1 MKSCNVESKLAT
13 TRHTQKIGKTEKTN
27 YNLSRQ
33 TLLTNLR
40 FVLDIIILRF

>member
-1 MKSCNVESKLAT
+1 MTMKSCKDKSKLAT
-13 TRHTQKIGKTEKTN
+13 ARHTQRNRKTEKTN

-40 FVLDIIILRF
+40 

>member
-1 MKSCNVESKLAT
+1 MKYSKLAT

-27 YNLSRQ
+27 YKLTQQ

-40 FVLDIIILRF
+40 

>member
-1 MKSCNVESKLAT
+1 MKNQSSLP
-13 TRHTQKIGKTEKTN
+13 RDTQKNRKTEKAS

-40 FVLDIIILRF
+40 